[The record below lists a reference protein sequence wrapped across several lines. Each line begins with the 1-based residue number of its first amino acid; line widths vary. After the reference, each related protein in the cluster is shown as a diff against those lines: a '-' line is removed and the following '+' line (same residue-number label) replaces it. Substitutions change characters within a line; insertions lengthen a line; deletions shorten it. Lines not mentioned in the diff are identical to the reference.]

1 MGHAAWLGLLSRQRS
16 RRVWRAGAVCTN
28 DEALAAAIAKLKDHR
43 AHEQITGTTKLGYG
57 ERLDGLQAAI
67 LGARRH
73 LESWNAARRQ
83 HAA

>member
-1 MGHAAWLGLLSRQRS
+1 M
-16 RRVWRAGAVCTN
+16 
-28 DEALAAAIAKLKDHR
+28 KDHR